1 MNNQLVHEI
10 RGQVAEHLSG
20 LSVEGKSEFDKVG
33 IARTMTNQLLDSWWS
48 QARVHGSD
56 ALTPQEEFE
65 IIESVLAS
73 LFGLGRLQRYIDDP
87 EVENIDVNGCDI
99 VWVSYSDGSRIL
111 VDPICDSDDELV
123 DLIRMAGSRMGLAER
138 RFDSAHPE
146 LDLRLPDGTRLSAVM
161 SVCERPSISLRRH
174 RYVDLDLGDLV
185 QMSMFDEAVCAFLEA
200 AVKARKNIIVSG
212 AMNSGKTTVLRALA
226 SCIPPSERLVT
237 IEQALELGLDKL
249 HKRHPNCI
257 ALEAREANIEG
268 AGEIGMSR
276 LVRRSL
282 RMNADRVIVG
292 EVLGDEVIP
301 MLNAMSQGRS
311 GSMCT
316 IHSNSSAGVFRRIA
330 SYAAQ
335 SPERLGLEATNILIA
350 GSIDFVVHIDA
361 THELFAQP
369 FDQLDESG
377 QGISAGFS
385 TEGEEYFPNL
395 KLYRRVT
402 SIREVIDAE
411 GNQVVSNE
419 IWRPSADGVAVRSVA
434 LQHRTQV
441 DLEEFGYRDQSSFA
455 TSGSWE

>member
-1 MNNQLVHEI
+1 
-10 RGQVAEHLSG
+10 
-20 LSVEGKSEFDKVG
+20 
-33 IARTMTNQLLDSWWS
+33 
-48 QARVHGSD
+48 
-56 ALTPQEEFE
+56 
-65 IIESVLAS
+65 
-73 LFGLGRLQRYIDDP
+73 
-87 EVENIDVNGCDI
+87 
-99 VWVSYSDGSRIL
+99 
-111 VDPICDSDDELV
+111 
-123 DLIRMAGSRMGLAER
+123 
-138 RFDSAHPE
+138 
-146 LDLRLPDGTRLSAVM
+146 
-161 SVCERPSISLRRH
+161 
-174 RYVDLDLGDLV
+174 
-185 QMSMFDEAVCAFLEA
+185 
-200 AVKARKNIIVSG
+200 
-212 AMNSGKTTVLRALA
+212 LA

-369 FDQLDESG
+369 FDQSAEEG
-377 QGISAGFS
+377 YGISTGFS
-385 TEGEEYFPNL
+385 MEGEEYFPNL